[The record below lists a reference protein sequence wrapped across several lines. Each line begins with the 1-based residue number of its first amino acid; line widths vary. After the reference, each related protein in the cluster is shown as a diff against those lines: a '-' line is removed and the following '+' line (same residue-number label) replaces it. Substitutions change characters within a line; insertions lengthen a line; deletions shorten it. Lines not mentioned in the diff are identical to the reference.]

1 MENDSREMGSVVEI
15 ATGPSRPSLEI
26 FWDYWRVITK
36 HKTLLISLTLLI
48 ILLNGIRLYRQQSVY
63 FAQADVEIRP
73 GRLAIG
79 EQVYE
84 SNLSNTTVTILNTQ
98 MTVAKSRAVAENVV
112 KRLGEQKA
120 IELLGLS
127 GSKEE
132 WPIKDLVDVFLSQI
146 QTQQVLDT
154 LIISLGVESASAN
167 SAAELANVWAQG
179 LIDFNRDSE
188 IQFSQSTS
196 EALARQAKKLQE
208 SVSQKEAK
216 LSQIA
221 GSAQVQVL
229 DQQLN
234 VTLNRL
240 EGLNQ
245 QLLDVQKEIMEKRAN
260 VQRIK
265 QTNPEALNEVMGNT
279 SVQSLVQSCSESE
292 RDYEEQSKIFKPD
305 WPGLQQ
311 LRVKKDQACNQR
323 DREIQNQYKKFVE
336 QASGELYSVQSKE
349 SALKQDFNVTKTAIS
364 ELNNKTSDYQSLKSD
379 LENERELLNE
389 LLQQKQ
395 TTDLSETGGMQS
407 GTLMRIVE
415 SAIPPA
421 RPIRPMRLQSMG
433 MSLLVGLVLSL
444 GVVFLLNFL
453 NVKVHSHEDI
463 EKATSYRFLTFIPD
477 MEKETHVGM
486 EQNAFRYLTK
496 HLSSTQTGDRT
507 PRIILVTSPEPKEG
521 KTFIS
526 SNLALAEVAKGRRTL
541 LIDTDIHRPSIHGT
555 FQVPVSP
562 GFADLLMETGRPD
575 FSIFP
580 RPSANITIVPAGDGD
595 NDNLASILEGSRF
608 PEILRYASEQFDYII
623 VDSGPVLVTPETLSV
638 AQHVDGVIL
647 VLRNDYS
654 TTRALKVTSEMLNSL
669 DIRVIGTILNRVNP
683 QDSNSFYHYYRRH
696 AYAYYGDKAGKQKL

>member
-1 MENDSREMGSVVEI
+1 MENDSREMGAPET
-15 ATGPSRPSLEI
+15 AAGPSRPSLEI
-26 FWDYWRVITK
+26 FWEYWRVIRK
-36 HKTLLISLTLLI
+36 YKILLISLTLLVVV
-48 ILLNGIRLYRQQSVY
+48 LNGIRLSQQQSVY
-63 FAQADVEIRP
+63 FARADVEIRP

-84 SNLSNTTVTILNTQ
+84 SNVSNTTVTLLNTQ
-98 MTVAKSRAVAENVV
+98 MTVAKSRAVAGNVI
-112 KRLGEQKA
+112 KRLGEQRA
-120 IELLGLS
+120 MELLGLS

-132 WPIKDLVDVFLSQI
+132 WATKDIVDAFLSQI

-154 LIISLGVESASAN
+154 LIISLGVESTSPK
-167 SAAELANVWAQG
+167 SAAELANVWAQS
-179 LIDFNRDSE
+179 LIDFNRESE

-196 EALARQAKKLQE
+196 EALARQAKRLQE
-208 SVSQKEAK
+208 SVTQKEIK

-234 VTLNRL
+234 VTLNKL

-245 QLLDVQKEIMEKRAN
+245 QLLEVQKEVMEKRAN
-260 VQRIK
+260 VQRIR
-265 QTNPEALNEVMGNT
+265 QTNPEALSEVMGNN
-279 SVQSLVQSCSESE
+279 SVQSLVQACSEAE

-311 LRVKKDQACNQR
+311 LKVKKEQVCNQR

-336 QASGELYSVQSKE
+336 QAAGELSSVQSKE
-349 SALKQDFNVTKTAIS
+349 FALKQDFNVTKTAIS
-364 ELNNKTSDYQSLKSD
+364 ELNNKTSDYQSLKAD
-379 LENERELLNE
+379 LENERQLLNE

-395 TTDLSETGGMQS
+395 TSELSETGGMQS

-415 SAIPPA
+415 TAIPPA
-421 RPIRPMRLQSMG
+421 RPIRPMRFQSMM

-444 GVVFLLNFL
+444 GVTFLLNFL
-453 NVKVHSHEDI
+453 DVKVHSHEDI
-463 EKATSYRFLTFIPD
+463 EKATSYRFLTFVPD
-477 MEKETHVGM
+477 MEKESHVGT

-496 HLSSTQTGDRT
+496 HLSFAQTGDST
-507 PRIILVTSPEPKEG
+507 PRIILITSPEPKEG
-521 KTFIS
+521 KTFVS

-555 FQVPVSP
+555 FRVPVSP
-562 GFADLLMETGRPD
+562 GFGDLLMATGRPD

-580 RPSANITIVPAGDGD
+580 QPSTNLTIVPAGEGD
-595 NDNLASILEGSRF
+595 IDNLSSILEGPRLS
-608 PEILRYASEQFDYII
+608 EILKVASQQFDYII

-654 TTRALKVTSEMLNSL
+654 TTRALKVTAEMLNSL

-696 AYAYYGDKAGKQKL
+696 AYAYYGDRDAKQKQ